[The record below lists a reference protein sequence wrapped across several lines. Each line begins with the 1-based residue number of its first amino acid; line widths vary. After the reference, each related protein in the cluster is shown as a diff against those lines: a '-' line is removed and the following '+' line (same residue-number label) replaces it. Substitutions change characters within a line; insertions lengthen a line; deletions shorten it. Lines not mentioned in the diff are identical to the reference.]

1 MSDKIFQTSTALPAP
16 RVSVVLPLF
25 NAGEH
30 FRACI
35 DSLVAQAQTDFE
47 VIVVA
52 DAPSDGSLKLARDYA
67 LQDERIRVIENQT
80 NMHIGMSRN
89 IGLQAVRAPFVVFVD
104 HDDICNPLMLSCLL
118 EKQVESDAD
127 VVFGLV
133 DTTVVGDPTNGMLF
147 PTIDSSEYSGYDMSS
162 AESRRLFALHD
173 ILSAGGSA
181 AAESLFTPIL
191 GNLYRAE
198 LARQLQFVPTPRLS
212 AEDLIYNVMFLHAA
226 NRVDWVNEVVYTH
239 VNHSTNEG
247 NRDYYKGVESR
258 GRAMQFLLDEVK
270 SWDDAD
276 YFMPSLR
283 KGLGR
288 QAVNLLLSS
297 AKMSFSQML
306 QVRRELKALAW
317 LKETDFDDGRKRN
330 LPKNVLHKLCAMTLQ

>member
-181 AAESLFTPIL
+181 AAESL
-191 GNLYRAE
+191 
-198 LARQLQFVPTPRLS
+198 
-212 AEDLIYNVMFLHAA
+212 
-226 NRVDWVNEVVYTH
+226 
-239 VNHSTNEG
+239 
-247 NRDYYKGVESR
+247 
-258 GRAMQFLLDEVK
+258 
-270 SWDDAD
+270 
-276 YFMPSLR
+276 
-283 KGLGR
+283 
-288 QAVNLLLSS
+288 
-297 AKMSFSQML
+297 
-306 QVRRELKALAW
+306 LK
-317 LKETDFDDGRKRN
+317 TI
-330 LPKNVLHKLCAMTLQ
+330 